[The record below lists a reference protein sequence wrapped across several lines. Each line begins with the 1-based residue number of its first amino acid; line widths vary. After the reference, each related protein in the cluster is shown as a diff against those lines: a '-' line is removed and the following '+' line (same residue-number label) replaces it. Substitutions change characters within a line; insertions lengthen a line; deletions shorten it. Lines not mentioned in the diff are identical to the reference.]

1 MTTQNKPAAVE
12 DKPVQEEFASNENFA
27 ELLQKFEEE
36 SQFLKEGTVVKGVI
50 IEITDK
56 GVAIDVGAKSVGYIQ
71 LTEFKPD
78 GEVSEGDLVDVYL
91 EKLESKRGDLII
103 SRENARRDIAW
114 KHLKDCLE
122 NKIVIEGK
130 VLGKVKGGYAVDVDG
145 ITAFLPRSQVDT
157 VLITDDTFLINSV
170 EKLMVLKID
179 DVRGNVVVS
188 RRAILQEVRN
198 KERAEVLSK
207 IKIGDVLDG
216 VVKNIVD
223 YGAFIDFGSFDGL
236 LHLTDISWC
245 RVRHP
250 SEVLKLGQDVKVQV
264 INYDDKTKRISL
276 GMKQLQDN
284 PWESIEKKYP
294 VGTTVKGHITNIANY
309 GVFVEIENGIEGLVY
324 ISEISW
330 LKNNTS
336 PNKVLSSGQ
345 EVEVMILDINAKNH
359 RISLGIKQC
368 SKNPWQTFS
377 ESHKVGDVVDGLVK
391 NKTEFGLFIGFDSGV
406 DGLIHNSDITD
417 GDQEEAFKQFKK
429 DTKTKIVILGI
440 DYEKERIS
448 LGVKQLANEKFQE
461 QVNAY
466 ATADISVKA
475 TIVSVKKDLIE
486 VETDI
491 GAKGIVKRLDISSDK
506 FDQKTDKFKVGDT
519 IEAKTISFNGVTG
532 KLLLSLKDSSASDSS
547 RSSSKKEKTK
557 PLKTSTSS
565 SSGATLGSILGDVLQ
580 ESRTLIKE
588 KAEKA
593 EKAAEKAAE
602 KKAEKVEK
610 KEESETEDK

>member
-1 MTTQNKPAAVE
+1 MSTQTKPAADSKKSNQSEQFV
-12 DKPVQEEFASNENFA
+12 SNENFA
-27 ELLQKFEEE
+27 ELLEKFEED
-36 SQFLKEGTVVKGVI
+36 SQNLKEGTVVKGVI
-50 IEITDK
+50 IEISEK
-56 GVAIDVGAKSVGYIQ
+56 GVAIDVGAKSIGYIQ
-71 LTEFKPD
+71 ASEFKID
-78 GEVSEGDLVDVYL
+78 GDINEGDIVDVYL
-91 EKLESKRGDLII
+91 ERLENRRGDLII

-114 KHLKDCLE
+114 KYLKDCLA
-122 NKIVIEGK
+122 NKTVIEGK

-157 VLITDDTFLINSV
+157 VLITDDSFLINSV

-188 RRAILQEVRN
+188 RRAILQEVRS
-198 KERAEVLSK
+198 KERAEILSK

-250 SEVLKLGQDVKVQV
+250 SEVLKLGQEVKVQV
-264 INYDDKTKRISL
+264 ISYDDKTKRISL

-294 VGTTVKGHITNIANY
+294 VGATVKGHVTNIANY

-336 PNKVLSSGQ
+336 PNKILSSGQ
-345 EVEVMILDINAKNH
+345 EVEVMVLDINAKNH

-368 SKNPWQTFS
+368 SKNPWQVFS
-377 ESHKVGDVVDGLVK
+377 DSHKVGDVIEGVVK

-406 DGLIHNSDITD
+406 DGLIHNSDVAD
-417 GDQEEAFKQFKK
+417 ENQEEAFKQFKK
-429 DTKTKIVILGI
+429 DTKAKVVVLGI

-461 QVNAY
+461 QINAYSTADTKVNA
-466 ATADISVKA
+466 V
-475 TIVSVKKDLIE
+475 IVNVKKDLIE
-486 VETDI
+486 VETQI
-491 GAKGIVKRLDISSDK
+491 GAKGIIKRLDVSDNK
-506 FDQKTDKFKVGDT
+506 SDQKTDKFKVGDKV
-519 IEAKTISFNGVTG
+519 EAKTISFNNVTG
-532 KLLLSLKDSSASDSS
+532 KLLLTLKDSAASSSSDSKS
-547 RSSSKKEKTK
+547 GKKEKSK

-580 ESRTLIKE
+580 ESRSLIKE
-588 KAEKA
+588 KE
-593 EKAAEKAAE
+593 EG
-602 KKAEKVEK
+602 KKQ
-610 KEESETEDK
+610 EDKK